1 MIRHKTKSTES
12 DTFFDLVKAFPLRPI
27 RTEAEHERASRI
39 LRRLVGSKAE
49 DEFATGERDY
59 IESLAILVGE
69 HQRKRRDT
77 QVAALTPAGILRHLM
92 EENEMSVTDI
102 GHVIGSR
109 SAASMV
115 LSGRRNLSR
124 RHILRL
130 TERFGVDPALL
141 L

>member
-1 MIRHKTKSTES
+1 MIRHKPKSAES

-49 DEFATGERDY
+49 DEFTTGERDY

-69 HQRKRRDT
+69 HQRKRRDA

-102 GHVIGSR
+102 GNVIGSR
-109 SAASMV
+109 PAASMV